1 MIDPYLYP
9 DTEILINKFNIQD
22 AEKLAEIEANYTALR
37 MDESV
42 ASSIGDKFD
51 SEHLATIHKFIFQDI
66 FNWAGKFR
74 TINIFREELVL
85 GGLSIEYADC
95 TEIKR
100 RLDRELKAL
109 NSVDWP
115 KLNKQRCAKKLSRHF
130 ASIWQIHPF
139 REGNTRTVT
148 TFICNFATHKGLEL
162 KTEMFKDNAE
172 YLRLALVAATAIF
185 DDIGDRRK
193 FEYLDKIISGVLV

>member
-9 DTEILINKFNIQD
+9 DTEILINKFNIRD
-22 AEKLAEIEANYTALR
+22 TEKLAEIEANYTALR
-37 MDESV
+37 LDELV
-42 ASSIGDKFD
+42 ASSIAGEFD
-51 SEHLATIHKFIFQDI
+51 AEHLAAIHRFIFQDI
-66 FNWAGKFR
+66 FDWAGEFR

-85 GGLSIEYADC
+85 GGLSIEYADHA
-95 TEIKR
+95 EIKR

-109 NSVDWP
+109 NSVDWS
-115 KLNKQRCAKKLSRHF
+115 KLDKPQCAKELSRHF

-139 REGNTRTVT
+139 REGNTRAVT
-148 TFICNFATHKGLEL
+148 TFICGFAAHKGLAI

-185 DDIGDRRK
+185 DDIVDRRK
-193 FEYLDKIISGVLV
+193 FEYLDKIMGDVLK